1 MLRLREIQ
9 NKLSDAQESEK
20 YHLYLEAEHL
30 FTKIGKIKNAK
41 QCKELASKYHM
52 NNKLVNLPLELLVK
66 VGNRLD
72 LMMKLRLKQTCKV
85 LHSKLL
91 SHLFWSNLELS
102 NSISEK
108 QFAHILNL
116 SMGKAKVLHLINAMN
131 IGNKCVKGIQNNPT
145 CLESLQIIDNSSL
158 DSKSILPFL
167 SSKQLKSTLRSV
179 SFSHC
184 RKLDSKCINRIL
196 AFMTSLKELKLQ
208 YCNNITND
216 AFDLAAEKLELE
228 VLVLNL
234 AQISFSAIKS
244 LIEKCSGTLVAL
256 VLISFKTLGPVSLF
270 NVLSLCNN
278 LRHLQLGSD
287 ILQSVH
293 LNSPFSTFT
302 RNCRQLRIFT
312 LTSGSPAIQDSHIS
326 AIAQN
331 CSMLQRLEIPSCS
344 NLYGECLQD
353 VARLSDLYTVNFK
366 ASSRMDCMQFNNFL
380 LIKGRD
386 LRVINISCN
395 AWVIDLTIEYLAQL
409 PKLEQLGI
417 AKCTAITTNGVAK
430 LLKKDGCR
438 LKVLDIAGN
447 PQLSASLV
455 NALRSALGPKTVLY
469 SN

>member
-52 NNKLVNLPLELLVK
+52 NNKLANLPLELLVK

-72 LMMKLRLKQTCKV
+72 LMMKLRLKQTCKD
-85 LHSKLL
+85 LHGKLS
-91 SHLFWSNLELS
+91 SHLFWSNLEIS

-108 QFAHILNL
+108 QFAQILNL

-131 IGNKCVKGIQNNPT
+131 IGNKCVKGIQNNLT
-145 CLESLQIIDNSSL
+145 CLESLQINDNSSL

-167 SSKQLKSTLRSV
+167 SSKQLKSTLRSI
-179 SFSHC
+179 SFSYC

-208 YCNNITND
+208 YCYNITND
-216 AFDLAAEKLELE
+216 AFDLASEKLELE

-234 AQISFSAIKS
+234 TQISFSAIKS
-244 LIEKCSGTLVAL
+244 LVEKCSGTLVAL
-256 VLISFKTLGPVSLF
+256 VLISFKTLGSESLF

-287 ILQSVH
+287 ILHSAR
-293 LNSPFSTFT
+293 LNLSFFTFA

-331 CSMLQRLEIPSCS
+331 CSKLQRLEIPSCS

-353 VARLSDLYTVNFK
+353 IARLSDLYTVNFK

-380 LIKGRD
+380 LSKGRD

-395 AWVIDLTIEYLAQL
+395 AWVSDLTIEYLAQL

-417 AKCTAITTNGVAK
+417 AKCTGITTNGVAK

-447 PQLSASLV
+447 SQLSASLV
-455 NALRSALGPKTVLY
+455 NALRSALGPKAVLY